1 MIFFNWTPPPQNN
14 KFFETTE
21 SKNFMDSNF
30 SALVP
35 QAGGPAARAWA
46 GRVQLQLQELG
57 TLPFFGG
64 GKSWTQPLTGGGQF
78 RSLFFSGFGHIG
90 KFGGGKKD
98 QTPCIRGKTH

>member
-1 MIFFNWTPPPQNN
+1 
-14 KFFETTE
+14 
-21 SKNFMDSNF
+21 MDSNF

-64 GKSWTQPLTGGGQF
+64 GKSWTLPFFGGSQL
-78 RSLFFSGFGHIG
+78 RTLFFLDSG
-90 KFGGGKKD
+90 
-98 QTPCIRGKTH
+98 T